1 MPATLPCP
9 KMPKQPPKKRARC
22 PSRSTYCAARK
33 RMRACAA
40 VSLMAAMCALYDA
53 PHAVSKLVVHSHE
66 PDRDGCTVR
75 VTAKSAG
82 WRYVGFEVLRIGTVV
97 RCEEGR
103 ETCVVVLSGRAD
115 LRASEHVWP
124 GVGRAS
130 VFDEPPVALYVPPGV
145 EWRAGGDAAIAPC
158 TAPAQAGPKVPL
170 PGPP

>member
-9 KMPKQPPKKRARC
+9 KMPKQPPKKRPRC
-22 PSRSTYCAARK
+22 PSRSTCCAARK
-33 RMRACAA
+33 RTRACAA

-115 LRASEHVWP
+115 LRASD
-124 GVGRAS
+124 G
-130 VFDEPPVALYVPPGV
+130 
-145 EWRAGGDAAIAPC
+145 EWRGG
-158 TAPAQAGPKVPL
+158 GRGGGFR
-170 PGPP
+170 GPPARALRPPRPG